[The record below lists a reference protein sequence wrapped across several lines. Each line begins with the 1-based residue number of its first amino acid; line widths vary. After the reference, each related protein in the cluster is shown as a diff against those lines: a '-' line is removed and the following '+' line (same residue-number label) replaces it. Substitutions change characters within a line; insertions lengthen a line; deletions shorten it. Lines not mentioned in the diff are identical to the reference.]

1 MAKNYRPLV
10 IGPTFVASFSPGFL
24 RATRSSWKAC
34 ASPAIH
40 ADTLLDRAWCLFPVT
55 PVFAMVFNA
64 FLKGAFLA
72 TLQQVACA
80 VSIADIQGAS
90 WVSTLSGQTVSNLT
104 ATVTAK
110 GSSGFWIQETR
121 GKNVA
126 ISNGLNVFTTSKT
139 ILASVAVGDLISLSG
154 KVADF
159 RSTSNP
165 SYLFATELESPTN
178 ITILSTNNTVA
189 PLVLGQDRSPPTQRL
204 SGLDRGND
212 GWLSVPGNR
221 SQIEVEDHKLN
232 PTKYGMDFWKSLEGQ
247 LVTVPSPTATDF
259 ANSFGEFWV
268 YGDWN
273 VTGQNSRGGLTITIG
288 PDNVP
293 DANPETIIIGSPLDG
308 TKNPTVSLGMQ
319 FSDITGVVV
328 YQFGFYYL
336 VPFTA
341 PKVVST
347 PSSVIPPATI
357 VPSDDECTITLGD
370 YNIENM
376 APNSSH
382 MPTVA
387 NHIANFLNTPDIMFV
402 QEVQDNSGPTDDG
415 VVIANLT
422 LTNLSNAVQS
432 AGNASAVYNFT
443 EISPVNDQDGG
454 EPGGNIRVAYLFN
467 TTKFSLVPGSPAGGA
482 LDATKPKKSTD
493 GVMLTFNPGRID
505 PTNAAWNAS
514 RKPLVAH
521 WETPSGTRF
530 FTVNLH
536 LTAKLGGT
544 STQGDARPPINAGD
558 QRTSQVKTVAT
569 FVKSLLKLD
578 PNANIIVAGDCN
590 EYTQTRSVFAA
601 FDGLL
606 TEVDVTANIP
616 DVERY
621 TYLFDQN
628 AEQLDHMFVSS
639 AIAARG
645 GIAVEHVHVNNWAAS
660 LSVRASD
667 HDPSVAQLKIC

>member
-1 MAKNYRPLV
+1 
-10 IGPTFVASFSPGFL
+10 
-24 RATRSSWKAC
+24 
-34 ASPAIH
+34 
-40 ADTLLDRAWCLFPVT
+40 
-55 PVFAMVFNA
+55 MVFSTL
-64 FLKGAFLA
+64 LKGAFLA

-90 WVSTLSGQTVSNLT
+90 WVSSLSGQTVSNLT
-104 ATVTAK
+104 GTVTAK
-110 GSSGFWIQETR
+110 DTSGFWIQEAR

-139 ILASVAVGDLISLSG
+139 ILASVTVGDLISLSG

-165 SYLFATELESPTN
+165 SYLFATELESPAN
-178 ITILSTNNTVA
+178 ITVLSSNNTVA

-221 SQIEVEDHKLN
+221 SQIEVEDHKLY

-273 VTGQNSRGGLTITIG
+273 VTGKNGRGGLTITIG

-308 TKNPTVSLGMQ
+308 TKNPTISLGKQ

-336 VPFTA
+336 VPLTA
-341 PKVVST
+341 PTVVST

-357 VPSDDECTITLGD
+357 VPSKDECTITLGD

-376 APNSSH
+376 APTSSH

-387 NHIANFLNTPDIMFV
+387 NHIANFLNTPDLMFV

-432 AGNASAVYNFT
+432 AGNASAAYNFT

-467 TTKFSLVPGSPAGGA
+467 NAKFNLVPGSPAGGA
-482 LDATKPKKSTD
+482 LDATAPQNGTD
-493 GVMLTFNPGRID
+493 GVTLTFNPGRID
-505 PTNAAWNAS
+505 PTNAAWNSS

-544 STQGDARPPINAGD
+544 STQGDARPPINAGVD
-558 QRTSQVKTVAT
+558 QRTSQIKTVAT

-578 PNANIIVAGDCN
+578 SNANIIVAGDCN
-590 EYTQTRSVFAA
+590 EYAQTRSVFAA

-606 TEVDVTANIP
+606 TEVDVAANIP

-628 AEQLDHMFVSS
+628 AEQLDHMFVSP

-645 GIAVEHVHVNNWAAS
+645 GIAVEHVHVNNWAPS